1 MKRYLEKLPIELKE
15 IIRVAASVSKETGMP
30 AYLVGG
36 FLRDLILGV
45 PNFDIDIT
53 VEGNGIIF
61 AQRLAQRLRSD
72 LIIHER
78 FGTATLT
85 LCNCL
90 KVDIATARLEKYPS
104 SASLPIV
111 SPGSLREDLMRRDF
125 TINAMAAS
133 LVEAD
138 QQRLID
144 PFGGKDDLVAG
155 RIRVLHDLSFKDDPT
170 RILRAIRFQQRFDFI
185 IEPKTLALLKNA
197 IAGGLLNKVHA
208 HRMRDELVSM
218 FKEKD
223 PSGQMKRLSD
233 LGGLSFLNDKL
244 KFVKSTHDLFKSLDK
259 EISWFN
265 KNFSARRRLDTWL
278 IYFAALLKLLGLAK
292 IKIVIS
298 KLGLRKGEEKRVIN
312 YYQQSHKI
320 IPSLSKAGIR
330 PSHIFSLLEPLS
342 YEEIILLRSNSQN
355 RYLRKYIKDFLEI
368 YNGMRLFVSGH
379 DLHSLGILPGPRYQ
393 KIFAQVLAAK
403 LNGEVKSR
411 NQELALIKKLIVAYS
426 SLS

>member
-1 MKRYLEKLPIELKE
+1 MKRYLEKLPVELKE
-15 IIRVAASVSKETGMP
+15 IINLAAQVSKETGMP

-53 VEGNGIIF
+53 VEGKGIIF
-61 AQRLAQRLRSD
+61 AEKLAKKLKSD

-90 KVDIATARLEKYPS
+90 KLDIATARLEKYPFC
-104 SASLPIV
+104 ACLPVV
-111 SPGSLREDLMRRDF
+111 SPGSVEEDLMRRDF
-125 TINAMAAS
+125 TINAMAVS
-133 LVEAD
+133 LVVAD
-138 QQRLID
+138 QQKLID
-144 PFGGKDDLVAG
+144 PFDGKDDLAAG
-155 RIRVLHDLSFKDDPT
+155 KIRILHDLSFKDDPT

-197 IAGGLLNKVHA
+197 IVCGLLNKVHA
-208 HRMRDELVSM
+208 HRMRDELVLM
-218 FKEKD
+218 LREKD

-233 LGGLSFLNDKL
+233 LGGLSFLSDKL

-259 EISWFN
+259 GISWFN

-278 IYFAALLKLLGLAK
+278 IYFAALLKPLGLAK

-298 KLGLRKGEEKRVIN
+298 KLGLRKGEEKRIIN

-320 IPSLSKAGIR
+320 ILYLSKIGMR

-342 YEEIILLRSNSQN
+342 YEEIILLRSSSQN
-355 RYLRKYIKDFLEI
+355 RYLKKYIKDFLEI
-368 YNGMRLFVSGH
+368 YNGMRPFVSGH
-379 DLHSLGILPGPRYQ
+379 DLHGLGILPGPKYK

-411 NQELALIKKLIVAYS
+411 HQELTLIKKLVKN
-426 SLS
+426 L